1 MIFALLENKEKIK
14 MENNMDILIINP
26 GDKDSL
32 YITEHLGIAGL
43 KSYVIQKGFTADVLD
58 MAIERFDVE
67 DAAEHIMNIEP
78 LTIGLSLLD
87 DTKTTGLA
95 LIKSLREKGYR
106 GVVIVGGYFPTFSS
120 KKLLEDFS
128 AINFVVRGEGELT
141 LAELMGVILHK
152 SKQQLKDIKGLSYR
166 ENGEIIENAPRP
178 LISNLDIL
186 PEADRKYTFELINRG
201 INIRINATRGC
212 WGQCSF
218 CDISGFYKT
227 NGGSL
232 WRRRS
237 VKHLVNEIEYLMYT
251 FNQNYFIFNDDQF
264 LTKGK
269 NAVEYVSEFA
279 RELKNRS
286 IKINFE
292 LMCRA
297 DTVSRPVMSIL
308 KSAGLKKVFLGIE
321 SFDPKQLKRFNKK
334 ITQRQNL
341 KALILLY
348 RMKIDVTVSIILAD
362 AYTGFWDLIKQFI
375 FLFELKNRYFN
386 SPLCKISIN
395 KKLEVYR
402 GSPVYYEYKSKGLI
416 KKDHYLGKIT
426 YRMKFWTALRI
437 FLFKIEEALT
447 IKRVMRKKRENE
459 GTGKELSYKLN

>member
-1 MIFALLENKEKIK
+1 
-14 MENNMDILIINP
+14 MDILIINP

-32 YITEHLGIAGL
+32 YVTEHLGIASL
-43 KSYVIQKGFTADVLD
+43 KSYVIHKGFTADILD
-58 MAIERFDVE
+58 MAIERLDVE
-67 DAAEHIMNIEP
+67 DAVVHIMNVSP
-78 LTIGLSLLD
+78 KMIGFSLLD
-87 DTKTTGLA
+87 DTKTTGLD
-95 LIKSLREKGYR
+95 LINSLRRKGYK
-106 GVVIVGGYFPTFSS
+106 GAIIVGGYFPTFSS
-120 KKLLEDFS
+120 KEILRDFS
-128 AINFVVRGEGELT
+128 SINFIVRGEGELT
-141 LAELMGVILHK
+141 LAELMAVILHK
-152 SKQQLKDIKGLSYR
+152 SQQQLKDIKGLSYR

-186 PEADRKYTFELINRG
+186 PEVDRKYTFELINRG
-201 INIRINATRGC
+201 INIRVNATRGC

-218 CDISGFYKT
+218 CDISSFYKT

-237 VKHLVNEIEYLMYT
+237 VKHLVDEIEYLMYT
-251 FNQNYFIFNDDQF
+251 FNQTYFIFNDDQF

-269 NAVEYVSEFA
+269 NAVEYVKEFA
-279 RELKNRS
+279 EELKNRS
-286 IKINFE
+286 LKISFE

-297 DTVSRPVMSIL
+297 DTVTRAVMSIL
-308 KSAGLKKVFLGIE
+308 KSAGLQKVFLGIE
-321 SFDPKQLKRFNKK
+321 SFDPKQLKRFNKM

-362 AYTGFWDLIKQFI
+362 AFTGFWDLIKQFV

-402 GSPVYYEYKSKGLI
+402 GSAVYHEYKSKGLI
-416 KKDHYLGKIT
+416 KKDNYLAEIT
-426 YRMKFWTALRI
+426 YRMKFWTAIRI
-437 FLFKIEEALT
+437 FLYNVEEFIT
-447 IKRVMRKKRENE
+447 IRRVMRKRSEE
-459 GTGKELSYKLN
+459 GTQEKLLSYKLNQ